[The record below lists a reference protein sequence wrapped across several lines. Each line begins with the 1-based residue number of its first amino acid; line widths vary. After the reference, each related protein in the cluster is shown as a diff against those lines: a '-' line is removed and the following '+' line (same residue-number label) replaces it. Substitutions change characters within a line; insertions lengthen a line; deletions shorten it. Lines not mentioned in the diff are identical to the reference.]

1 MSSFIVFHMASP
13 CGFQMTMPI
22 PNFFWEKP
30 NNIEKLSLLFR
41 EGEKQTLVLKM
52 IHSLFK
58 SLLWHKNAE
67 MSKRGQVSYRL
78 VYKIY
83 KIYWGLSSFFVLF
96 CLIVL
101 YFVLAENHTWR
112 FSGMI
117 PDCPQWLLLVG
128 LELHIRCCRLYLC
141 WAYARD
147 MIYLLYS
154 SPIISSYNLRITLLD
169 E

>member
-67 MSKRGQVSYRL
+67 MSKRGQVSYCL

-117 PDCPQWLLLVG
+117 MTALNDYSWWAWSSISDAVG
-128 LELHIRCCRLYLC
+128 CICVGHMQGIWSTFCTPAPSYL
-141 WAYARD
+141 A
-147 MIYLLYS
+147 
-154 SPIISSYNLRITLLD
+154 II
-169 E
+169 